1 MNFGGAPPPLDDQY
15 CASIL
20 TEAVWKQIEK
30 KEIDYRKDLSGW
42 RHKFEAE
49 KDIVEE
55 FAVRIEPRLRQWCED
70 TDFTIRLLRSCNEL
84 ALAQFYQDQLN
95 EQAVYMQKVDH
106 RRDILVAYI
115 HQFSQW
121 ILEEESEKKKKEE
134 KEEKIESR
142 KKEDEREKLT
152 EIEKEKESDET
163 KVTSTIELKL

>member
-55 FAVRIEPRLRQWCED
+55 FAVRTEPRLRQWCEN

-115 HQFSQW
+115 HQFTQW
-121 ILEEESEKKKKEE
+121 ILEEESEKKKNK
-134 KEEKIESR
+134 KKKEKIEGG
-142 KKEDEREKLT
+142 EDEKEKLT
-152 EIEKEKESDET
+152 EIEKEKESDKT
-163 KVTSTIELKL
+163 TSTIELKL